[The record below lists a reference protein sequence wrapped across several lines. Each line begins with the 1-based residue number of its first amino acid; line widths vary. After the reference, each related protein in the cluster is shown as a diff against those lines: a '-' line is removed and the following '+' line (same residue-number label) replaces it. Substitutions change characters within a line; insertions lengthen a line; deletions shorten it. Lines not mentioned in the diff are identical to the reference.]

1 LHHEQNSADQ
11 EQEAIAVSSNRS
23 VATNFVEKE
32 MPRGRLA
39 RRATR
44 IRSRKTPKKINV
56 LSGCGAKRQILPKK
70 KFREADHAPSGSHQ
84 EQKDSQKDKCSVA
97 VWSEAKLRDKNKRK
111 GRPATGRPSLSREN
125 SSNGVRKRPSELSGE
140 ILLASERQCQG
151 IFRE

>member
-1 LHHEQNSADQ
+1 MPRGRLACRAARIRSRNSADQ
-11 EQEAIAVSSNRS
+11 EQEPKAVWGK
-23 VATNFVEKE
+23 ATNFVEKE

-39 RRATR
+39 CRAAR
-44 IRSRKTPKKINV
+44 IRSRLHSMSIRNLKRLV
-56 LSGCGAKRQILPKK
+56 AKRPK
-70 KFREADHAPSGSHQ
+70 G
-84 EQKDSQKDKCSVA
+84 
-97 VWSEAKLRDKNKRK
+97 RK

>member
-44 IRSRKTPKKINV
+44 IRSRKTQKKINV

-84 EQKDSQKDKCSVA
+84 EQIAFDIDKKSLAFCR
-97 VWSEAKLRDKNKRK
+97 EATTR
-111 GRPATGRPSLSREN
+111 T
-125 SSNGVRKRPSELSGE
+125 KRPSGNRTAFSFKGE
-140 ILLASERQCQG
+140 
-151 IFRE
+151 